1 MTKKTANH
9 AKNTMTELALR
20 DGSTVK
26 LTLSYR
32 YLMELSSFDRKAY
45 NDYNA
50 IWNKN
55 QKDREEIDN
64 VRAAYA
70 AYLCAAI
77 QEGTQDQAMSW
88 EEFLDNITLDREAL
102 GYALM
107 ELLAPKHKGDF
118 ERLSE

>member
-1 MTKKTANH
+1 MTKKTADH

-32 YLMELSSFDRKAY
+32 YLMELSSFDRKTY

-50 IWNKN
+50 IWNKK

>member
-1 MTKKTANH
+1 MTKQAAGH
-9 AKNTMTELALR
+9 AKNTMTELEMR

-32 YLMELSSFDRKAY
+32 YLMELSTFNRKAY

-50 IWNKN
+50 IWNKK
-55 QKDREEIDN
+55 QQEREEIDN

-70 AYLCAAI
+70 AYLCGQL

-88 EEFLDNITLDREAL
+88 DEFLDGITLDREAL
-102 GYALM
+102 AM
-107 ELLAPKHKGDF
+107 RSWSF
-118 ERLSE
+118 